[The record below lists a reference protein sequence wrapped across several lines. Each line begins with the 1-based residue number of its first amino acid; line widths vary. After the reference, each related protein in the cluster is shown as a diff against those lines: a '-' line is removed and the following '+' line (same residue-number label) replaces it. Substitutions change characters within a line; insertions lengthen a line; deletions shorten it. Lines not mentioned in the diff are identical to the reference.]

1 MIMRFD
7 VSPIEDSS
15 KYISNSYRV
24 RISGPATIVV
34 ENQPE
39 LLPNAS
45 NYNINEEYIFKLEM
59 MVLIKR
65 WRDEV
70 KYMSSLSDMVS
81 HEDYKAISSK
91 DRRAISILLNE
102 LRDRPHYW
110 FDALQK
116 LVKNNLDIV
125 VNPVRK
131 ADRGNLSA
139 MTDAW
144 LEWGKRNGFCV

>member
-1 MIMRFD
+1 MLFD
-7 VSPIEDSS
+7 VSPIEDTS
-15 KYISNSYRV
+15 KYISDAYW
-24 RISGPATIVV
+24 IQIPGPAPTVT

-39 LLPNAS
+39 LLPNDS
-45 NYNINEEYIFKLEM
+45 NYKINEYIFKLEI
-59 MVLIKR
+59 MVLIER
-65 WRDEV
+65 WRAEV

-91 DRRAISILLNE
+91 DRRAIPILLNE

-131 ADRGNLSA
+131 ADRGNLPR

-144 LEWGKRNGFCV
+144 LKWGKRNGFCA